1 MVDGKAFTPHL
12 TVAKLSKAPR
22 KKAPRKLPEVRYLT
36 GGRLRPRQ
44 RAKIS
49 VLVPSGLGTIRALSG
64 SQ

>member
-36 GGRLRPRQ
+36 GGPIATQTARL
-44 RAKIS
+44 
-49 VLVPSGLGTIRALSG
+49 
-64 SQ
+64 